1 MWADSLD
8 LGAIRPAEL
17 IAAIPAMLDRFGR
30 IEFGPDGIA
39 IINGAPMGGLRLVA
53 GQHMT
58 AGATYALVVEERE
71 SDGDIDHD
79 AVFLSIEE
87 LTSERVAVLTVTP
100 KKHQEPILKS
110 WEVLNPRK
118 STSVRFT
125 QTQDIEPPQSLDLE
139 IDPMRLDSDGPTPPV
154 TLNVKLAKL
163 QADLSIWMTEPSAIR
178 YEAELAGERTVNVSG
193 FFGFVKVTVFK
204 KIISLFVSAV
214 LRSWNEAS
222 CRAYKAEPVELIWQL
237 TIGQLAATPKRHVQ
251 ELIEEMLTAQQ

>member
-1 MWADSLD
+1 MWADNLD
-8 LGAIRPAEL
+8 LGAVRPAEL
-17 IAAIPAMLDRFGR
+17 IAAIPAMLERFAR

-39 IINGAPMGGLRLVA
+39 LIDGTPMGGLRLLA

-58 AGATYALVVEERE
+58 AGATYALVVDERE

-87 LTSERVAVLTVTP
+87 FSSERVAVLTVTP

-110 WEVLNPRK
+110 WEVLNPGR

-139 IDPMRLDSDGPTPPV
+139 IDPMRLGSDVPTPPV

-163 QADLSIWMTEPSAIR
+163 QADLSIWMTEPNVMR
-178 YEAELAGERTVNVSG
+178 YEAELAGDRAVNVSG
-193 FFGFVKVTVFK
+193 FFGFVKITVFK
-204 KIISLFVSAV
+204 KIIALFVSAV
-214 LRSWNEAS
+214 LRSWNQAA

-237 TIGQLAATPKRHVQ
+237 TIGQLARTPKRHVQ
-251 ELIEEMLTAQQ
+251 ELIDEMLAAQ